1 MSTSFKSIQSVIAF
15 VLVLLNS
22 FLMLRE
28 EYTGEECGKCDENE
42 HNPFVLVLPLLTS
55 AKKMRVFLLVF
66 AFVRKIVRARVA
78 LALVKEV
85 ITEREERFF
94 QFPR

>member
-1 MSTSFKSIQSVIAF
+1 
-15 VLVLLNS
+15 
-22 FLMLRE
+22 MLRE

-85 ITEREERFF
+85 ITERERLV
-94 QFPR
+94 QFPGQTTDQNVVIPYTPPFVSLERRW